1 MEKEKILSVSDA
13 NRIAKNIMEVNSP
26 DSLSVLGEISNITY
40 HTSGHLYFT
49 IKDSKS
55 YLKCLVFSYKN
66 KGIESTLKHG
76 DSVKISGRLTIYEAT
91 GQYQIVGIFVEKE
104 DNKGNLYKKFLALKE
119 KLQKKGYFD
128 ESLKKKIPL
137 TFNLG
142 VVTSLKGAVIR
153 DIVTT
158 AQSRFENIN
167 IFLVPAKVQGDGA
180 DKEIIEGI
188 KLLNSIEYI
197 DTIIIGRGG
206 GSFEDLNAFNSE
218 ALAEAIHKS
227 IKPIISAVG
236 HETDYMISD
245 MVADARAFTPTHAAA
260 LAVPSKKDMIINI
273 NDRREK
279 LNRNLKLKV
288 KSLEI
293 ALQNKTNSYILK
305 NFVDD
310 LSNRRV
316 HIDQIRDKIQNIV
329 KNNISKEKETFGHK
343 LEMLKNLNP
352 INILSRGYSLIEKN
366 NKVIN
371 SSKEIKKGDKIDNIF
386 FDGKVSSIVI

>member
-49 IKDSKS
+49 IKDNKS
-55 YLKCLVFSYKN
+55 YLKCLVFSYRN

-76 DSVKISGRLTIYEAT
+76 DSIKISGRLTIYEAT
-91 GQYQIVGIFVEKE
+91 GQYQIVGTFVEKE
-104 DNKGNLYKKFLALKE
+104 DSKGDLYKKFLALKD

-188 KLLNSIEYI
+188 EILNSIEYI
-197 DTIIIGRGG
+197 DTIIVGRGG

-218 ALAEAIHKS
+218 ILAEAIHKS
-227 IKPIISAVG
+227 KKPIISAVG

-245 MVADARAFTPTHAAA
+245 MVADARAFTPTHAAS
-260 LAVPSKKDMIINI
+260 LAVPSKKDMITNI
-273 NDRREK
+273 NNLREK

-288 KSLEI
+288 ESLKI
-293 ALQNKTNSYILK
+293 SLKNRTNSYILK
-305 NFVDD
+305 NFADD

-316 HIDQIRDKIQNIV
+316 HIDQMRDRIKNIIE
-329 KNNISKEKETFGHK
+329 NNISMEKEKFGHK
-343 LEMLKNLNP
+343 LEILKNLNP
-352 INILSRGYSLIEKN
+352 INILSRGYSLIEKD

-371 SSKEIKKGDKIDNIF
+371 SSKDIKKGDKIDNIF
-386 FDGKVSSIVI
+386 SDGKVSSIVI